1 MSVVGSNILALA
13 EGARRDVLIVAPFI
27 KSGPLVRLLDSVRTD
42 VDKTIV
48 TRWRCADV
56 LAGVSDLDVFDIAE
70 RHHAKLL
77 LCSDLHAKLYAADES
92 CLVGSA
98 NVTGVALGWRSP
110 VNVELMVPIARADPH
125 VVAFEQ
131 DLLRR
136 SRLASKTQRDSLL
149 ELIRGMEDAGRKIE
163 FQDGEPR
170 VSVLPASWVPKARS
184 PEDLYRVY
192 GGEEDTSFGLFRV
205 LKEEV
210 AELGVVQGLSSP
222 AFYAWVGEAIS
233 QTPLVRG
240 VTEMIDSEGQVTEE
254 GLGRILDQNGL
265 REVAVDVRD
274 LLEVL
279 ERWLNEFLSDRYETT
294 RDSIKLISR

>member
-1 MSVVGSNILALA
+1 MTSIGDDIMALMGAA
-13 EGARRDVLIVAPFI
+13 ENDVLIVAPFI
-27 KSGPLVRLLDSVRTD
+27 KVEPISRLLGCIDANVE
-42 VDKTIV
+42 KTIV

-56 LAGVSDLDVFDIAE
+56 LAGVSDLEVFSVASRHKAE
-70 RHHAKLL
+70 LL
-77 LCSDLHAKLYAADES
+77 LCRDLHAKLYAADGS

-98 NVTGVALGWRSP
+98 NITSVALGWRSP
-110 VNVELMVPIARADPH
+110 ANVELMVPVSRTDPH
-125 VVAFEQ
+125 VAAFEQ

-136 SRLASKTQRDSLL
+136 SKAASKDQHDSLL
-149 ELIRGMEDAGRKIE
+149 ELVRRMEDAGRKIE

-170 VSVLPASWVPKARS
+170 VAVLQASWVPKARS
-184 PEDLYRVY
+184 PEDLYRAY
-192 GGEEDTSFGLFRV
+192 GGEEDTSFGLFRA

-210 AELGVVQGLSSP
+210 AELGVVEGLSRQ

-240 VTEMIDSEGQVTEE
+240 VTEMIGSEGQVTEE
-254 GLGRILDQNGL
+254 GLSRILDQNGL

-279 ERWLNEFLSDRYETT
+279 ERWLSEFLSDRYETT
-294 RDSIKLISR
+294 RDSIKLIVR